1 MVIWSVAFGLVVPVV
16 TYNDSGFLID
26 TPELQKITFLGFLRS
41 DEEGA
46 KSTWDSKQIH
56 CVFTLPVETDILP
69 CSSSLIW
76 RSWKST

>member
-1 MVIWSVAFGLVVPVV
+1 MVIWSVEFGLVVPVV
-16 TYNDSGFLID
+16 TYNDSGFLVN
-26 TPELQKITFLGFLRS
+26 TQELQKITFLGFLRS

-56 CVFTLPVETDILP
+56 CVFTLPAETDILL
-69 CSSSLIW
+69 CSNSLLY